1 MFGNHYMHRYV
12 LMKKS
17 TLFFAGLAA
26 AGLVGYHFY
35 KYHHEAV
42 KKGVDQIA
50 DDVSDV
56 AKKGVRKAKEV
67 AEEVK
72 S

>member
-1 MFGNHYMHRYV
+1 MFANRYMHRYV

-17 TLFFAGLAA
+17 TLALAALAA

-35 KYHHEAV
+35 KYHREEI
-42 KKGVDQIA
+42 KQNVDQIT
-50 DDVSDV
+50 DDVGDT
-56 AKKGVRKAKEV
+56 AKKGIRKAKEV
-67 AEEVK
+67 VDEVK